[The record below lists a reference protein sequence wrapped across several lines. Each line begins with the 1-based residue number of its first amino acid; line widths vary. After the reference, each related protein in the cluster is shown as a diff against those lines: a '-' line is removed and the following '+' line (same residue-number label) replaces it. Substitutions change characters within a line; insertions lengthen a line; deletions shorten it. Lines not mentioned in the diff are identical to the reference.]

1 MINRAAQL
9 LLADPQPYGM
19 SRTIWTEKW
28 WLWLHSIPKP
38 VNPANDTTGEQCA
51 RNQVEPNMWFLAGTF
66 GKLVKRTCLV
76 PSNRAILFPIINS
89 VHLLSESLSFKSDSD
104 LEAKVRNEANNVTEM
119 NLTIDGLQL
128 SDLKEYRIHTSAF
141 DIIIPEDN
149 IWGVKPG
156 KTRAAADGYWIFL
169 RPLSHGR
176 HTIEF
181 FGKDLDLFE
190 TGVTYELMVRND

>member
-1 MINRAAQL
+1 MTNSAAQL
-9 LLADPQPYGM
+9 LLADPKPYGM
-19 SRTIWTEKW
+19 SREKWTEKW
-28 WLWLHSIPKP
+28 WIWLLSIPKS
-38 VNPANDTTGEQCA
+38 VNPANDMAGDQCA
-51 RNQVEPNMWFLAGTF
+51 RNQIEPNMWFLAGTF
-66 GKLVKRTCLV
+66 GKLVKRACLV

-104 LEAKVRNEANNVTEM
+104 LEAKVRKEADNVTEM

-128 SDLKEYRIHTSAF
+128 SELIKYRIHTRSF

-149 IWGVKPG
+149 ICGVKPG
-156 KTRAAADGYWIFL
+156 ESRAAADGYWIFL
-169 RPLSHGR
+169 RPLSPGR

-190 TGVTYELMVRND
+190 TGVTYELTVRNH

>member
-1 MINRAAQL
+1 MINGAAQL

-19 SRTIWTEKW
+19 SRLKWTEKW

-38 VNPANDTTGEQCA
+38 MNPANDTTGEQCA
-51 RNQVEPNMWFLAGTF
+51 RNQIEPTMWFLAGTF
-66 GKLVKRTCLV
+66 GKLVKRTCVV

-104 LEAKVRNEANNVTEM
+104 LEARVRNEADNVTEM
-119 NLTIDGLQL
+119 NLIIDGSQL
-128 SDLKEYRIHTSAF
+128 SDLKKYRIHTRAF

-169 RPLSHGR
+169 KPLPKGVHALQFNGSCLAG
-176 HTIEF
+176 TINIGTNYYLEA
-181 FGKDLDLFE
+181 
-190 TGVTYELMVRND
+190 R

>member
-1 MINRAAQL
+1 MINSAAQL
-9 LLADPQPYGM
+9 LLVDAQPYGTT
-19 SRTIWTEKW
+19 RKKWTEKW
-28 WLWLHSIPKP
+28 WIWLHSIPKH
-38 VNPANDTTGEQCA
+38 VNPANDMTGEQCA
-51 RNQVEPNMWFLAGTF
+51 RNQMEPNMWFLAGTV
-66 GKLVKRTCLV
+66 GKIVKRTCLV

-89 VHLLSESLSFKSDSD
+89 VHLLSESLLFKSESD
-104 LEAKVRNEANNVTEM
+104 LEAKVRSEADNVTEM

-128 SDLKEYRIHTSAF
+128 SELKEYRIHTSAF
-141 DIIIPEDN
+141 DVIIPEDN

-169 RPLSHGR
+169 KPLSPGR

-190 TGVTYELMVRND
+190 TGVTYELRVTND

>member
-1 MINRAAQL
+1 MINRAPQL
-9 LLADPQPYGM
+9 LLADPQPYGT
-19 SRTIWTEKW
+19 SRTKWTEKW

-38 VNPANDTTGEQCA
+38 VNPANDMTGEQCA
-51 RNQVEPNMWFLAGTF
+51 RNQIEPNMWFLAGTF

-76 PSNRAILFPIINS
+76 PSKRAFLFPIINS
-89 VHLLSESLSFKSDSD
+89 VHLLSESLSFKSESD
-104 LEAKVRNEANNVTEM
+104 LEAKVKKEANNVTEM

-128 SDLKEYRIHTSAF
+128 LDLKKHRIHTRAF
-141 DIIIPEDN
+141 DIILPEDN
-149 IWGVKPG
+149 IWGVKSG

-181 FGKDLDLFE
+181 FGKDLDLFQ

>member
-1 MINRAAQL
+1 MINRAPQL
-9 LLADPQPYGM
+9 LLVDPQPYGT
-19 SRTIWTEKW
+19 SRKEWTEKW

-51 RNQVEPNMWFLAGTF
+51 RNQIEPNMWFLAGTF

-128 SDLKEYRIHTSAF
+128 SDLKKYRIHTRAF

-149 IWGVKPG
+149 IWDVKPG

-169 RPLSHGR
+169 KPLPKGM
-176 HTIEF
+176 HTLQFNGSCLAGTINIGTNYHLE
-181 FGKDLDLFE
+181 
-190 TGVTYELMVRND
+190 VR

>member
-1 MINRAAQL
+1 MISRAAQL
-9 LLADPQPYGM
+9 LLADPQPYGT

-51 RNQVEPNMWFLAGTF
+51 KNQIEPNMWFLAGTF

-104 LEAKVRNEANNVTEM
+104 LEAKVRNEADNVIEM

-128 SDLKEYRIHTSAF
+128 SDLKKYRIYTRAF
-141 DIIIPEDN
+141 DIITPEDN

-169 RPLSHGR
+169 KPLPKGM
-176 HTIEF
+176 HTLQFNGSCLAGTINIGTNYYLE
-181 FGKDLDLFE
+181 
-190 TGVTYELMVRND
+190 VR

>member
-1 MINRAAQL
+1 MINGRTQL
-9 LLADPQPYGM
+9 LLADPRPYGM
-19 SRTIWTEKW
+19 SRKKWTEKW

-51 RNQVEPNMWFLAGTF
+51 RNQIEPNMWFLAGTF

-119 NLTIDGLQL
+119 NLAIDGLQL
-128 SDLKEYRIHTSAF
+128 SDLKKYRIHTSTF

-156 KTRAAADGYWIFL
+156 KTKSG
-169 RPLSHGR
+169 G
-176 HTIEF
+176 
-181 FGKDLDLFE
+181 
-190 TGVTYELMVRND
+190 